1 MVNLTHYAHLRE
13 DQIPKGKLNSLLST
27 NIQLDANGN
36 LSQINPNNKLLN
48 AQEYF
53 VTLGRLVESIQ
64 NEKGSQYGIMPAR
77 VIKVL
82 FDKPN
87 GLILTQK
94 LLQHIEVGVLNED
107 LITAPNFEDVKIIIT
122 AGRHRLVAILT
133 LLYYARINPSDYLN
147 AKIRVDVRG
156 FETEMDML
164 KSIISDNSSRVMK
177 ASEISRVHLTYVH
190 NLTSDQPMTY
200 ADVCKNYEQAG
211 RSFPAALAEMLDMH
225 QQDNN
230 SFLDS
235 NSNPLSSTSFERIC
249 AGFVSKK
256 GLSKKGQSTQKLMN
270 LFKAFVEKLPEI
282 SRTTPTGKSGS
293 VSGSSYTSAIIQ
305 QLLKV
310 IHV

>member
-1 MVNLTHYAHLRE
+1 
-13 DQIPKGKLNSLLST
+13 
-27 NIQLDANGN
+27 
-36 LSQINPNNKLLN
+36 
-48 AQEYF
+48 
-53 VTLGRLVESIQ
+53 
-64 NEKGSQYGIMPAR
+64 
-77 VIKVL
+77 
-82 FDKPN
+82 
-87 GLILTQK
+87 
-94 LLQHIEVGVLNED
+94 
-107 LITAPNFEDVKIIIT
+107 
-122 AGRHRLVAILT
+122 
-133 LLYYARINPSDYLN
+133 
-147 AKIRVDVRG
+147 
-156 FETEMDML
+156 
-164 KSIISDNSSRVMK
+164 MK

-200 ADVCKNYEQAG
+200 IDVCKNYEQAG

-282 SRTTPTGKSGS
+282 SSTTPTGKSGS
-293 VSGSSYTSAIIQ
+293 VSGSSYTTAIVQ
-305 QLLKV
+305 RLLKV